1 MRFESE
7 ALPLA
12 NTAWN
17 ADWENRSGRSMPV
30 LQSLRAIADDGWL
43 GSLMVQQIPDDT
55 IALSNLCTEQ
65 QLSDDEQHKIRVA
78 LLQQSVLLSEITLP
92 RYVRYLVSAKDSLVL
107 KALSAAA
114 FRSAGPVEE
123 WTRSEKMTTRHCLP
137 PVGCVFYWIDAA
149 DISTESSAHFTRFST
164 RTSIETSA
172 GRFEVSQ
179 PVLCGL
185 LDQSLQHSNDLPG
198 LPLPTADQLLRLWR
212 LSSSTIRIFLAVQ
225 NNVPVGFMATNVVE
239 DVINAVGPEIIIEYI
254 GLRFDSR

>member
-114 FRSAGPVEE
+114 
-123 WTRSEKMTTRHCLP
+123 
-137 PVGCVFYWIDAA
+137 
-149 DISTESSAHFTRFST
+149 
-164 RTSIETSA
+164 
-172 GRFEVSQ
+172 
-179 PVLCGL
+179 
-185 LDQSLQHSNDLPG
+185 
-198 LPLPTADQLLRLWR
+198 
-212 LSSSTIRIFLAVQ
+212 
-225 NNVPVGFMATNVVE
+225 
-239 DVINAVGPEIIIEYI
+239 
-254 GLRFDSR
+254 